1 MGSGSNVTEDKI
13 SDWQRK
19 KVDDVTAYGTQNIQ
33 NAPVN
38 IPTQQIAQLNPL
50 ETQATSALQGYDY
63 GQPQYQQAQ
72 DIYSGIANMTPQDY
86 AAMTQANMNP
96 YQDQVVGSMEAVAAR
111 RRAQE
116 RIGEEGAITQ
126 AGAFGGNRRDVYQG
140 ERQGAYEVGQN
151 QVVADLMRQGYDQ
164 ATAQTMSQLGNRSA
178 AAGGIMSGAGAA
190 GNQFLSGIAAQM
202 GAGGLGRGIE
212 QAGYDATFN
221 QGMTQYE
228 DPFKRYAALVGGLSA
243 VPTEGTKTETKNA
256 GLLDYAQVAA
266 QGAATYAGAGGKFSD
281 IRLKTNIKPDGK
293 IGAFNAYT
301 WDWNK
306 EGRRVGAERFP
317 TRGVIAQEVKEVRP
331 DLVSVSDSGYLM
343 VNYAGI

>member
-1 MGSGSNVTEDKI
+1 MGSGSTTTETKI
-13 SDWQRK
+13 SDWQRQ
-19 KVDDVTAYGTQNIQ
+19 KVDDVTGYGTQNIQ
-33 NAPVN
+33 NGSVN

-178 AAGGIMSGAGAA
+178 AAGGIMSGAGAS

-228 DPFKRYAALVGGLSA
+228 DPFKRYAALVGGLSG
-243 VPTEGTKTETKNA
+243 VPNEGTSTATKKA
-256 GLLDYAQVAA
+256 GLLDYVQ
-266 QGAATYAGAGGKFSD
+266 AGAQAASGTNFGAPNSD
-281 IRLKTNIKPDGK
+281 IRLKKNIKPTGK
-293 IGAFNAYT
+293 IGEFNSYT
-301 WDWNK
+301 WEWNA
-306 EGRRVGAERFP
+306 EGKRIGADRFP
-317 TRGVIAQEVKEVRP
+317 TSGVIAQEVAKIRP
-331 DLVSVSDSGYLM
+331 ELVATDAHGYLT

>member
-1 MGSGSNVTEDKI
+1 MGSGSNTSENKI
-13 SDWQRK
+13 SEWQRK

-50 ETQATSALQGYDY
+50 ETQATNALQSYDF

-86 AAMTQANMNP
+86 ASMTQANMNP
-96 YQDQVVGSMEAVAAR
+96 YQANVVDSMEAVAAR

-116 RIGEEGAITQ
+116 RLGENQAITR

-178 AAGGIMSGAGAA
+178 AAGGMISGAGAA
-190 GNQFLSGIAAQM
+190 GNQFLSGIGAQM
-202 GAGGLGRGIE
+202 GAGALGRGIE
-212 QAGYDATFN
+212 QSGYDATFN
-221 QGMTQYE
+221 QANAQYE
-228 DPFKRYAALVGGLSA
+228 DPFKRYAALVGGLSG
-243 VPTEGTKTETKNA
+243 VPTEMTTTETKKS
-256 GLLDYAQVAA
+256 GLLDYAQMAA
-266 QGAATYAGAGGKFSD
+266 QVYAGSSD
-281 IRLKTNIKPDGK
+281 SRLKENIKPNGK
-293 IGAFNAYT
+293 IGNFNAYT
-301 WDWNK
+301 WDWNE
-306 EGRRVGAERFP
+306 EGKRIGADRFP
-317 TRGVIAQEVKEVRP
+317 TSGVIAQEVAATRP
-331 DLVSVSDSGYLM
+331 DLVITDKHGYLM
-343 VNYAGI
+343 VNYAGL

>member
-50 ETQATSALQGYDY
+50 ETQATSALQGYNY

-178 AAGGIMSGAGAA
+178 AAGGIMSGAGAS

-212 QAGYDATFN
+212 QAGYDAAFN

-256 GLLDYAQVAA
+256 GLLDYATLAA
-266 QGAATYAGAGGKFSD
+266 GMGSAALGKPNSD
-281 IRLKTNIKPDGK
+281 IRLKKNIKPTGK
-293 IGAFNAYT
+293 IGEFNSYT
-301 WDWNK
+301 WEWNA
-306 EGRRVGAERFP
+306 EGKRIGADRFP
-317 TRGVIAQEVKEVRP
+317 TSGVIAQEVAKIRP
-331 DLVSVSDSGYLM
+331 ELVATDAHGYLT

>member
-1 MGSGSNVTEDKI
+1 MGSGSKTNEEKI
-13 SDWQRK
+13 SDWQRQ
-19 KVDDVTAYGTQNIQ
+19 KVDDVFSYGTENIR

-243 VPTEGTKTETKNA
+243 VPTEGTKTQTKKA
-256 GLLDYAQVAA
+256 GLLDYAQMGA
-266 QGAATYAGAGGKFSD
+266 QIYAGSSD
-281 IRLKTNIKPDGK
+281 SRLKENIKPNGK
-293 IGAFNAYT
+293 IGNFNAYT
-301 WDWNK
+301 WDWNE
-306 EGRRVGAERFP
+306 EGKRIGADRFP
-317 TRGVIAQEVKEVRP
+317 TSGVIAQEVAATRP
-331 DLVSVSDSGYLM
+331 DLVITDKHGYLM
-343 VNYAGI
+343 VNYAGL

>member
-1 MGSGSNVTEDKI
+1 
-13 SDWQRK
+13 
-19 KVDDVTAYGTQNIQ
+19 
-33 NAPVN
+33 
-38 IPTQQIAQLNPL
+38 
-50 ETQATSALQGYDY
+50 
-63 GQPQYQQAQ
+63 
-72 DIYSGIANMTPQDY
+72 MTPQDY

-178 AAGGIMSGAGAA
+178 AAGGIMSGAGAS

-256 GLLDYAQVAA
+256 GLLDYAQAGWRIV
-266 QGAATYAGAGGKFSD
+266 YAGHRSD
-281 IRLKTNIKPDGK
+281 IRLKKNIKPTGK
-293 IGAFNAYT
+293 IGEFNSYT
-301 WDWNK
+301 WEWNA
-306 EGRRVGAERFP
+306 EGKRIGADRFP
-317 TRGVIAQEVKEVRP
+317 TSGVIAQEVAATRP
-331 DLVSVSDSGYLM
+331 DLVITDKHGYLM
-343 VNYAGI
+343 VNYAGL

>member
-50 ETQATSALQGYDY
+50 ETQATSALQGYNY

-164 ATAQTMSQLGNRSA
+164 ATAQTISQLGNRSA
-178 AAGGIMSGAGAA
+178 AAGGIMSGAGAS

-243 VPTEGTKTETKNA
+243 VPTEGTKTETKKA
-256 GLLDYAQVAA
+256 GLLDYVQ
-266 QGAATYAGAGGKFSD
+266 AGATAASGTNFNSD
-281 IRLKTNIKPDGK
+281 IRLKKNIKPTGK
-293 IGAFNAYT
+293 IGEFNSYT
-301 WDWNK
+301 WEWNA
-306 EGRRVGAERFP
+306 EGKRIGADRFP
-317 TRGVIAQEVKEVRP
+317 TSGVIAQEVAEVRP
-331 DLVSVSDSGYLM
+331 DLVATDVHGYLT